1 MALTFHKKASAQ
13 TQPEPE
19 THKQAATSAAQPGTT
34 PAVVKKSG
42 GIIFLKRGAAAK
54 QAVQVED
61 AKAEARRAEYGR
73 LRRFYIG
80 YNEDSQITFLD
91 GKLDEDGVLDCPRF
105 MEHKIRIGTDWK
117 NFACTAEIDTSGPC
131 PICEAGDKASL
142 VGVFTV
148 IDHSTYTVKTGPNA
162 GKTFTNQRK
171 LFVAKEGTIKQ
182 LTKLAVKP
190 ERNGLAGCTFDVSRG
205 SENKH
210 PPAVGDTFDFVT
222 KHKTLAAIAEKYNL
236 KLEECQP
243 AVYDGP
249 EGELVYLPAA
259 KLIELGI
266 GKAHVGVGYEK
277 GVNAAADEL

>member
-1 MALTFHKKASAQ
+1 MPLTFHKKASAQ

-19 THKQAATSAAQPGTT
+19 ASKQATTSAAQPGTT

-80 YNEDSQITFLD
+80 YNEDGQITFLD
-91 GKLDEDGVLDCPRF
+91 GQLDEDGVLDCPRF

-148 IDHSTYTVKTGPNA
+148 IDHSTYTVKHGA
-162 GKTFTNQRK
+162 
-171 LFVAKEGTIKQ
+171 
-182 LTKLAVKP
+182 
-190 ERNGLAGCTFDVSRG
+190 ERRQDL
-205 SENKH
+205 H
-210 PPAVGDTFDFVT
+210 
-222 KHKTLAAIAEKYNL
+222 
-236 KLEECQP
+236 QP
-243 AVYDGP
+243 AQAVRRQGRHDQ
-249 EGELVYLPAA
+249 
-259 KLIELGI
+259 
-266 GKAHVGVGYEK
+266 
-277 GVNAAADEL
+277 AADQACRQARAQRPGRLHLRRLARLGEQASAGGRRHLRLRRQVQDR